1 MEIYMK
7 TAIGILAASLSLLAG
22 AAQAANLNNNA
33 PSKTRAQVVAEL
45 HQAQAQGLISQN
57 KLDYPVSLPATQHKT
72 RQQVVAELARAKAAG
87 QLSTNRLDYHV
98 ASTTTTSTSRSEVV
112 DQLVAYQASPP
123 YESRVAP
130 ERGVKG
136 KG

>member
-33 PSKTRAQVVAEL
+33 PSKTRAQVVAAL

-57 KLDYPVSLPATQHKT
+57 QLEYPVRLPDTQPKT
-72 RQQVVAELARAKAAG
+72 RLQILAALVPPKDAG
-87 QLSTNRLDYHV
+87 QQQIGR
-98 ASTTTTSTSRSEVV
+98 
-112 DQLVAYQASPP
+112 
-123 YESRVAP
+123 AP
-130 ERGVKG
+130 WRKRMFT
-136 KG
+136 

>member
-57 KLDYPVSLPATQHKT
+57 KLDYPVSLPA
-72 RQQVVAELARAKAAG
+72 
-87 QLSTNRLDYHV
+87 
-98 ASTTTTSTSRSEVV
+98 RSEEHTSDLQPLMRNSYAVFCL
-112 DQLVAYQASPP
+112 QKKTNPSPHHYTQP
-123 YESRVAP
+123 
-130 ERGVKG
+130 
-136 KG
+136 